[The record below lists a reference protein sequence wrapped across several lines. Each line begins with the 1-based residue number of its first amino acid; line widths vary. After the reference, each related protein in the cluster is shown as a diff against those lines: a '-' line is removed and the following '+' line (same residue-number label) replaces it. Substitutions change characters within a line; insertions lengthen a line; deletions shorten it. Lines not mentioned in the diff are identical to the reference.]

1 MKGAT
6 LSRAW
11 KEDGGGTRERS
22 VGEARR
28 RRRRRRRSIDER
40 VHTYITICVQPG
52 ARAGV

>member
-6 LSRAW
+6 LLRAW

-22 VGEARR
+22 VDEARR
-28 RRRRRRRSIDER
+28 RHRRRRSIGER
-40 VHTYITICVQPG
+40 VHTYITICVQLG